1 MQIMDAVRAAVTNG
15 VTRFS
20 LAQLPATNATPD
32 GHYQFAARSREEI
45 LASQQE
51 AASAGEVNPRSPF
64 ARLMDPAEALGAP
77 PAAMVNGNGFEQT
90 QTDEERRQIEREWEA
105 RSRKTIVPSSDEW
118 VL

>member
-1 MQIMDAVRAAVTNG
+1 VGRILLTRYGEQEWIWQIMDAVRAAVTNG

-51 AASAGEVNPRSPF
+51 AASAGAVNPRSPF
-64 ARLMDPAEALGAP
+64 ERLQDPAKQFEDPVVAP
-77 PAAMVNGNGFEQT
+77 QNEPKRVET
-90 QTDEERRQIEREWEA
+90 KVDEG
-105 RSRKTIVPSSDEW
+105 W